1 VKFHLPPTL
10 VGHDRYRLLLLIL
23 GIALLASCVLSLGF
37 GSASV
42 PASVVWQILLHKVF
56 GFAPGAPTWSAGQ
69 EHIVWL
75 IRVPRMLLGALVGAG
90 LALTG
95 AVLQA
100 TTRNPLADPHL
111 LGVTSG
117 ATLGAVIV
125 VLHVGELIGVLTLPL
140 AAFIG
145 ALCSMLMVLAI
156 ASRQGRLDSDRLLLC
171 GIAVSFVM
179 MALANLLLF
188 MGDHRASSAVMFW
201 MLGGLGL
208 ARWELLGIPAISVL
222 IGLVLLLAMARSL
235 NALMAGEQTAVTL
248 GLNAR
253 NVRVKVFLI
262 ASLMTGVMVSIS
274 GSIGFVGLMIP
285 HIARR
290 LVGAEH
296 RRLLPVCVLMGSI
309 FLVWVDVAARTLI
322 APEDLPIGVAT
333 AAIGGLFFIGL
344 MRKR

>member
-1 VKFHLPPTL
+1 MMT
-10 VGHDRYRLLLLIL
+10 GRYALLLTSL
-23 GIALLASCVLSLGF
+23 GALLLVSCVVSLGF
-37 GSASV
+37 GPARV
-42 PASVVWQILLHKVF
+42 PVEVVWHILLNKLF
-56 GFAPGAPTWSAGQ
+56 GIGDVSWTAGQ
-69 EHIVWL
+69 AHIVWL

-90 LALTG
+90 LALIGT
-95 AVLQA
+95 VLQA
-100 TTRNPLADPHL
+100 VTRNPLADPHL

-125 VLHVGELIGVLTLPL
+125 VLHVGEIVGLLTLPI

-145 ALCSMLMVLAI
+145 ALLSMLLVLAI
-156 ASRQGRLDSDRLLLC
+156 ASRHGRLDSDRLLLC
-171 GIAVSFVM
+171 GVAVSFVM
-179 MALANLLLF
+179 MAVANTLLF
-188 MGDHRASSAVMFW
+188 LGDHRASSAVLFW

-208 ARWELLGIPAISVL
+208 ARWELLAIPSASVL
-222 IGLVLLLAMARSL
+222 LGLVLLLGMARPL

-253 NVRVKVFLI
+253 NVRLRVFLI
-262 ASLMTGVMVSIS
+262 ASLMTGVLVAIS
-274 GSIGFVGLMIP
+274 GTIGFVGLMIP

-290 LVGAEH
+290 LIGAEH
-296 RRLLPVCVLMGSI
+296 RRLLPVSALLGSV

-333 AAIGGLFFIGL
+333 AAIGGLFFIAL

>member
-1 VKFHLPPTL
+1 MIAR
-10 VGHDRYRLLLLIL
+10 RYALLLIAL
-23 GIALLASCVLSLGF
+23 GALLLVSCVVSLGF
-37 GSASV
+37 GPARV
-42 PASVVWQILLHKVF
+42 PVDVVWQILLNKLF
-56 GFAPGAPTWSAGQ
+56 GIGDMSWSAGQ

-90 LALTG
+90 LALIG

-100 TTRNPLADPHL
+100 VTRNPLADPHL

-125 VLHVGELIGVLTLPL
+125 VLHVGEIVGLLTLPI

-145 ALCSMLMVLAI
+145 ALLSMVLVLAI
-156 ASRQGRLDSDRLLLC
+156 ASRHGRLDSDRLLLC
-171 GIAVSFVM
+171 GVAVSFVM
-179 MALANLLLF
+179 MAVANTLLF
-188 MGDHRASSAVMFW
+188 LGDHRASSAVLFW

-208 ARWELLGIPAISVL
+208 ARWELLAIPSASVL
-222 IGLVLLLAMARSL
+222 LGLVLLLGMARPL

-253 NVRVKVFLI
+253 NVRLRVFLI
-262 ASLMTGVMVSIS
+262 ASLMTGVLVAIS

-296 RRLLPVCVLMGSI
+296 RRLLPVSALLGSV

>member
-1 VKFHLPPTL
+1 MMAR
-10 VGHDRYRLLLLIL
+10 RYALLLIAL
-23 GIALLASCVLSLGF
+23 GALLLVSCVVSLGF
-37 GSASV
+37 GPARV
-42 PASVVWQILLHKVF
+42 PVDVVWQILLNKLF
-56 GFAPGAPTWSAGQ
+56 GIGDKNWSAGQ

-90 LALTG
+90 LALIG

-100 TTRNPLADPHL
+100 VTRNPLADPHL

-125 VLHVGELIGVLTLPL
+125 VLHVGEIVGLLTLPI

-145 ALCSMLMVLAI
+145 ALLSMILVLAI
-156 ASRQGRLDSDRLLLC
+156 ASRHGRLDSDRLLLC
-171 GIAVSFVM
+171 GVAVSFVM
-179 MALANLLLF
+179 MAVANTLLF
-188 MGDHRASSAVMFW
+188 LGDHRASSAVLFW

-208 ARWELLGIPAISVL
+208 ARWELLAIPSASVL
-222 IGLVLLLAMARSL
+222 LGLVLLLGMARPL

-253 NVRVKVFLI
+253 NVRLRVFLI
-262 ASLMTGVMVSIS
+262 ASLMTGVLVAIS

-296 RRLLPVCVLMGSI
+296 RRLLPVSALLGSV

>member
-1 VKFHLPPTL
+1 MINR
-10 VGHDRYRLLLLIL
+10 RYAWLLIAL
-23 GIALLASCVLSLGF
+23 GAVLLVSCVVSLGF
-37 GSASV
+37 GPARV
-42 PASVVWQILLHKVF
+42 PVDVVWRILLHKVF
-56 GFAPGAPTWSAGQ
+56 GLGVPDWSAGQ

-90 LALTG
+90 LALIG

-100 TTRNPLADPHL
+100 VTRNPLADPHL

-125 VLHVGELIGVLTLPL
+125 VLHVGEIVGLLTLPI

-145 ALCSMLMVLAI
+145 ALLSMFLVLGI
-156 ASRQGRLDSDRLLLC
+156 ANRQGRLDSDRLLLC
-171 GIAVSFVM
+171 GVAVSFVM
-179 MALANLLLF
+179 MAIANLLLF

-208 ARWELLGIPAISVL
+208 ARWELLAVPALSVL
-222 IGLVLLLAMARSL
+222 LGLILLIGMARPL

-253 NVRVKVFLI
+253 AVRLRVFVI
-262 ASLMTGVMVSIS
+262 ASLMTGVLVSIS
-274 GSIGFVGLMIP
+274 GSIGFVGLMVP

-290 LVGAEH
+290 LIGAEH
-296 RRLLPVCVLMGSI
+296 RRLLPVCVLLGSV

-333 AAIGGLFFIGL
+333 AALGGLFFIGL
-344 MRKR
+344 MRRR

>member
-1 VKFHLPPTL
+1 MINR
-10 VGHDRYRLLLLIL
+10 RYALLLIAL
-23 GIALLASCVLSLGF
+23 GVLLLVSCVVSLGF
-37 GSASV
+37 GPARV
-42 PASVVWQILLHKVF
+42 PVDVVWRILLHKLL
-56 GFAPGAPTWSAGQ
+56 GLGETDWTAGQ

-75 IRVPRMLLGALVGAG
+75 IRVPRMVLGALVGAG
-90 LALTG
+90 LALIG

-100 TTRNPLADPHL
+100 VTRNPLADPHL

-125 VLHVGELIGVLTLPL
+125 GLLTLPI

-145 ALCSMLMVLAI
+145 ALLSMLVVLMI
-156 ASRQGRLDSDRLLLC
+156 ANRSGRLDSDRLLLC
-171 GIAVSFVM
+171 GVAVSFVM
-179 MALANLLLF
+179 MAIANLLLF
-188 MGDHRASSAVMFW
+188 LGDHRASSAVMFW

-208 ARWELLGIPAISVL
+208 ARWELLAVPAASVL
-222 IGLVLLLAMARSL
+222 LGLVLLLGMARPL

-253 NVRVKVFLI
+253 SVRLRVFVI
-262 ASLMTGVMVSIS
+262 ASLMTGVLVSIS
-274 GSIGFVGLMIP
+274 GSIGFVGLMVP

-296 RRLLPVCVLMGSI
+296 RRLLPVCVLLGSV

-344 MRKR
+344 MRRR

>member
-1 VKFHLPPTL
+1 MMSN
-10 VGHDRYRLLLLIL
+10 RYALLLISL
-23 GIALLASCVLSLGF
+23 GALLLVSCVVSLGF
-37 GSASV
+37 GPARV
-42 PASVVWQILLHKVF
+42 PVDVVWHILLNKMF
-56 GFAPGAPTWSAGQ
+56 GLGEVSWSAGQ

-90 LALTG
+90 LALIG

-100 TTRNPLADPHL
+100 VTRNPLADPHL

-125 VLHVGELIGVLTLPL
+125 VLHVGEIVGLLTLPI

-145 ALCSMLMVLAI
+145 ALLSMLLVLAI

-171 GIAVSFVM
+171 GVAVSFVM
-179 MALANLLLF
+179 MAVANTLLF
-188 MGDHRASSAVMFW
+188 LGDHRASSAVLFW

-208 ARWELLGIPAISVL
+208 ARWELLAVPSAVVVL
-222 IGLVLLLAMARSL
+222 GLFLLLGMARPL

-253 NVRVKVFLI
+253 NVRLKVFLI
-262 ASLMTGVMVSIS
+262 ASLMTGVLVAIS

-296 RRLLPVCVLMGSI
+296 RRLLPVSALLGSV

>member
-1 VKFHLPPTL
+1 MMSN
-10 VGHDRYRLLLLIL
+10 RYALLLISL
-23 GIALLASCVLSLGF
+23 GALLLVSCVVSLGF
-37 GSASV
+37 GPARV
-42 PASVVWQILLHKVF
+42 PVDVVWHILLNKVF
-56 GFAPGAPTWSAGQ
+56 GLGEVSWSAGQ

-90 LALTG
+90 LALIG

-100 TTRNPLADPHL
+100 VTRNPLADPHL

-125 VLHVGELIGVLTLPL
+125 VLHVGEIVGLLTLPI

-145 ALCSMLMVLAI
+145 ALLSMLLVLAI

-171 GIAVSFVM
+171 GVAVSFVM
-179 MALANLLLF
+179 MAVANTLLF
-188 MGDHRASSAVMFW
+188 LGDHRASSAVLFW

-208 ARWELLGIPAISVL
+208 ARWELLAVPSAV
-222 IGLVLLLAMARSL
+222 VLLGLFLLLGMARPL

-253 NVRVKVFLI
+253 NVRLKVFLI
-262 ASLMTGVMVSIS
+262 ASLMTGVLVAIS

-290 LVGAEH
+290 LVGAEP
-296 RRLLPVCVLMGSI
+296 RRLLPVSALLRPSW
-309 FLVWVDVAARTLI
+309 L
-322 APEDLPIGVAT
+322 
-333 AAIGGLFFIGL
+333 
-344 MRKR
+344 

>member
-1 VKFHLPPTL
+1 MMSN
-10 VGHDRYRLLLLIL
+10 RYALLLISL
-23 GIALLASCVLSLGF
+23 GALLLVSCVVSLGF
-37 GSASV
+37 GPARV
-42 PASVVWQILLHKVF
+42 PVDVVWHIVLNIVCGLGEVS
-56 GFAPGAPTWSAGQ
+56 WSAGQ

-90 LALTG
+90 LALIG

-100 TTRNPLADPHL
+100 VTRNPLADPHL

-125 VLHVGELIGVLTLPL
+125 VLHVGEIVGLLTLPI

-145 ALCSMLMVLAI
+145 ALLSMLLVLAI

-171 GIAVSFVM
+171 GVAVSFVM
-179 MALANLLLF
+179 MAVANTLLF
-188 MGDHRASSAVMFW
+188 LGDHRASSAVLFW

-208 ARWELLGIPAISVL
+208 ARWELLAVPSAV
-222 IGLVLLLAMARSL
+222 VLLGLFLLLGMARPL

-253 NVRVKVFLI
+253 NVRLKVFLI
-262 ASLMTGVMVSIS
+262 ASLMTGVLVAIS

-296 RRLLPVCVLMGSI
+296 RRLLPVSALLGSV

>member
-1 VKFHLPPTL
+1 MIAR
-10 VGHDRYRLLLLIL
+10 RYALLLIAL
-23 GIALLASCVLSLGF
+23 GALLLVSCVVSLGF
-37 GSASV
+37 GPARV
-42 PASVVWQILLHKVF
+42 PVDVVWQILLNKLF
-56 GFAPGAPTWSAGQ
+56 GIGDKNWSAGQ

-90 LALTG
+90 LALIG

-100 TTRNPLADPHL
+100 VTRNPLADPHL

-125 VLHVGELIGVLTLPL
+125 VLHVGEIVALLTLPI

-145 ALCSMLMVLAI
+145 ALLSMILVLAI
-156 ASRQGRLDSDRLLLC
+156 ASRHGRLDSDRLLLC
-171 GIAVSFVM
+171 GVAVSFVM
-179 MALANLLLF
+179 MAVANTLLF
-188 MGDHRASSAVMFW
+188 LGDHRASSAVLFW

-208 ARWELLGIPAISVL
+208 ARWELLAIPSASVL
-222 IGLVLLLAMARSL
+222 LGLVLLLGMARPL

-253 NVRVKVFLI
+253 NVRLRVFLI
-262 ASLMTGVMVSIS
+262 ASLMTGVLVAIS

-296 RRLLPVCVLMGSI
+296 RRLLPVSALLGSV

>member
-1 VKFHLPPTL
+1 MMTRRYALLL
-10 VGHDRYRLLLLIL
+10 VGLGALLLV
-23 GIALLASCVLSLGF
+23 SCVVSLGF
-37 GSASV
+37 GPARV
-42 PASVVWQILLHKVF
+42 PVDVVWQILLNKLF
-56 GFAPGAPTWSAGQ
+56 GIGDKNWSAGQ

-90 LALTG
+90 LALIG

-100 TTRNPLADPHL
+100 VTRNPLADPHL

-125 VLHVGELIGVLTLPL
+125 VLHVGEIVGLLTLPI

-145 ALCSMLMVLAI
+145 ALLSMILVLAI
-156 ASRQGRLDSDRLLLC
+156 ASRHGRLDSDRLLLC
-171 GIAVSFVM
+171 GVAVSFVM
-179 MALANLLLF
+179 MAVANTLLF
-188 MGDHRASSAVMFW
+188 LGDHRASSAVLFW

-208 ARWELLGIPAISVL
+208 ARWELLAIPSASVL
-222 IGLVLLLAMARSL
+222 LGLVLLLGMARPL

-253 NVRVKVFLI
+253 NVRLRVFLI
-262 ASLMTGVMVSIS
+262 ASLMTGVLVAIS

-296 RRLLPVCVLMGSI
+296 RRLLPVSALLGSV

>member
-1 VKFHLPPTL
+1 MINR
-10 VGHDRYRLLLLIL
+10 RYALLLIVLGALLLL
-23 GIALLASCVLSLGF
+23 SCVVSLGF
-37 GSASV
+37 GPARV
-42 PASVVWQILLHKVF
+42 PLDVVWRILLHKLF
-56 GFAPGAPTWSAGQ
+56 GFGVPDWSAGQ

-90 LALTG
+90 LALIG

-100 TTRNPLADPHL
+100 VTRNPLADPHL

-125 VLHVGELIGVLTLPL
+125 VLHVGEIAGLLTLPI

-145 ALCSMLMVLAI
+145 ALLSMLAVLMI
-156 ASRQGRLDSDRLLLC
+156 ASRHGRLDSDRLLLC
-171 GIAVSFVM
+171 GVAVSFVM
-179 MALANLLLF
+179 MAMANLLLF
-188 MGDHRASSAVMFW
+188 LGDHRASSAVMFW

-208 ARWELLGIPAISVL
+208 ARWELLAVPTASVL
-222 IGLVLLLAMARSL
+222 FGLVLLLGMARPL

-248 GLNAR
+248 GM
-253 NVRVKVFLI
+253 NVRTVRLRVFLI
-262 ASLMTGVMVSIS
+262 ASLMTGVLVSIS
-274 GSIGFVGLMIP
+274 GSIGFVGLMVP

-296 RRLLPVCVLMGSI
+296 RRVLPVCVVLGSL

-344 MRKR
+344 MRRR

>member
-1 VKFHLPPTL
+1 MSN
-10 VGHDRYRLLLLIL
+10 RYALLLISL
-23 GIALLASCVLSLGF
+23 GALLLVSCVVSLGF
-37 GSASV
+37 GPARV
-42 PASVVWQILLHKVF
+42 PVDVVWHIVLNKVF
-56 GFAPGAPTWSAGQ
+56 GLGEVSWSAGQ

-90 LALTG
+90 LALIG

-100 TTRNPLADPHL
+100 VTRNPLADPHL

-125 VLHVGELIGVLTLPL
+125 VLHVGEIVGLLTLPI

-145 ALCSMLMVLAI
+145 ALLSMLLVLAI

-171 GIAVSFVM
+171 GVAVSFVM
-179 MALANLLLF
+179 MAVANTLLF
-188 MGDHRASSAVMFW
+188 LGDHRASSAVLFW

-208 ARWELLGIPAISVL
+208 ARWELLAVPSAV
-222 IGLVLLLAMARSL
+222 VLLGLFLLLGMARPL

-253 NVRVKVFLI
+253 NVRLKVFLI
-262 ASLMTGVMVSIS
+262 ASLMTGVLVAIS

-296 RRLLPVCVLMGSI
+296 RRLLPVSALLGSV

>member
-1 VKFHLPPTL
+1 MIAR
-10 VGHDRYRLLLLIL
+10 RYALLLIAL
-23 GIALLASCVLSLGF
+23 GALLLVSCVVSLGF
-37 GSASV
+37 GPARV
-42 PASVVWQILLHKVF
+42 PVDVVWQILLNKLF
-56 GFAPGAPTWSAGQ
+56 GIGDKNWSAGQ

-90 LALTG
+90 LALIG

-100 TTRNPLADPHL
+100 VTRNPLADPHL

-125 VLHVGELIGVLTLPL
+125 VLHVGEIVGLLTLPI

-145 ALCSMLMVLAI
+145 ALLSMILVLAI
-156 ASRQGRLDSDRLLLC
+156 ASRHGRLDSDRLLLC
-171 GIAVSFVM
+171 GVAVSFVM
-179 MALANLLLF
+179 MAVANTLLF
-188 MGDHRASSAVMFW
+188 LGDHRASSAVLFW

-208 ARWELLGIPAISVL
+208 ARWELLAIPSASVL
-222 IGLVLLLAMARSL
+222 LGLVLLLGMARPL

-253 NVRVKVFLI
+253 NVRLRVFLI
-262 ASLMTGVMVSIS
+262 ASLMTGVLVAIS

-296 RRLLPVCVLMGSI
+296 RRLLPVSALLGSV

>member
-1 VKFHLPPTL
+1 MIAR
-10 VGHDRYRLLLLIL
+10 RYALLLIAL
-23 GIALLASCVLSLGF
+23 GALLLVSCVVSLGF
-37 GSASV
+37 GPARV
-42 PASVVWQILLHKVF
+42 PVDVVWQILLNKLF
-56 GFAPGAPTWSAGQ
+56 GIGDKNWSAGQ

-90 LALTG
+90 LALIG

-100 TTRNPLADPHL
+100 VTRNPLADPHL

-125 VLHVGELIGVLTLPL
+125 VLHVGEIVGLLTLPI

-145 ALCSMLMVLAI
+145 ALLSMVLVLAI
-156 ASRQGRLDSDRLLLC
+156 ASRHGRLDSDRLLLC
-171 GIAVSFVM
+171 GVAVSFVM
-179 MALANLLLF
+179 MAVANTLLF
-188 MGDHRASSAVMFW
+188 LGDHRASSAVLFW

-208 ARWELLGIPAISVL
+208 ARWELLAIPSASVL
-222 IGLVLLLAMARSL
+222 LGLVLLLGMARPL

-253 NVRVKVFLI
+253 NVRLRVFLI
-262 ASLMTGVMVSIS
+262 ASLMTGVLVAIS
-274 GSIGFVGLMIP
+274 GSIGFVGLMIS

-296 RRLLPVCVLMGSI
+296 RRLLPVSALLGSV

>member
-1 VKFHLPPTL
+1 MMSN
-10 VGHDRYRLLLLIL
+10 RYALLLISL
-23 GIALLASCVLSLGF
+23 GALLLVSCVVSLGF
-37 GSASV
+37 GPARV
-42 PASVVWQILLHKVF
+42 PVDVVWHIVLNKVF
-56 GFAPGAPTWSAGQ
+56 GLGKVSWSAGQ

-90 LALTG
+90 LALIG

-100 TTRNPLADPHL
+100 VTRNPLADPHL

-125 VLHVGELIGVLTLPL
+125 VLHVGEIVGLLTLPI

-145 ALCSMLMVLAI
+145 ALLSMLLVLAI

-171 GIAVSFVM
+171 GVAVSFVM
-179 MALANLLLF
+179 MAVANTLLF
-188 MGDHRASSAVMFW
+188 LGDHRASSAVLFW

-208 ARWELLGIPAISVL
+208 ARWELLAVPSAV
-222 IGLVLLLAMARSL
+222 VLLGLFLLLGMARPL

-253 NVRVKVFLI
+253 NVRLKVFLI
-262 ASLMTGVMVSIS
+262 ASLMTGVLVAIS

-296 RRLLPVCVLMGSI
+296 RRLLPVSALLGSV

>member
-1 VKFHLPPTL
+1 MMSR
-10 VGHDRYRLLLLIL
+10 RYALLLCALGVLLLL
-23 GIALLASCVLSLGF
+23 SCVLSLGF
-37 GSASV
+37 GPARV
-42 PASVVWQILLHKVF
+42 PVEAVWRILSYKMLGQGEVS
-56 GFAPGAPTWSAGQ
+56 WSPGQ

-90 LALTG
+90 LALIG

-100 TTRNPLADPHL
+100 VTRNPLADPHL

-125 VLHVGELIGVLTLPL
+125 VLHLGEIAGLLTLPI

-145 ALCSMLMVLAI
+145 ALGSMLVVLAI
-156 ASRQGRLDSDRLLLC
+156 ASRNGRLDSDRLLLC
-171 GIAVSFVM
+171 GVAVSFVM

-188 MGDHRASSAVMFW
+188 LGDHRASSAVLFW

-208 ARWELLGIPAISVL
+208 ARWELLPIPAASVL
-222 IGLVLLLAMARSL
+222 LGLVLLVGMARPL

-248 GLNAR
+248 GLSAR
-253 NVRVKVFLI
+253 NVRLKVFLI
-262 ASLMTGVMVSIS
+262 ASLMTGVLVSIS
-274 GSIGFVGLMIP
+274 GSIGFVGLMVP
-285 HIARR
+285 HIARY

-296 RRLLPVCVLMGSI
+296 RRLLPVSALLGSL

-344 MRKR
+344 MRRR

>member
-1 VKFHLPPTL
+1 MMSN
-10 VGHDRYRLLLLIL
+10 RYALLLISL
-23 GIALLASCVLSLGF
+23 GALLLVSCVVSLGF
-37 GSASV
+37 GPARV
-42 PASVVWQILLHKVF
+42 PVDVVWHIVLNKVF
-56 GFAPGAPTWSAGQ
+56 GLGEVSWSAGQ

-75 IRVPRMLLGALVGAG
+75 IRMPRMLLGALVGAG
-90 LALTG
+90 LALIG

-100 TTRNPLADPHL
+100 VTRNPLADPHL

-125 VLHVGELIGVLTLPL
+125 VLHVGEIVGLLTLPI

-145 ALCSMLMVLAI
+145 ALLSMLLVLAI

-171 GIAVSFVM
+171 GVAVSFVM
-179 MALANLLLF
+179 MAVANTLLF
-188 MGDHRASSAVMFW
+188 LGDHRASSAVLFW

-208 ARWELLGIPAISVL
+208 ARWELLAVPSAVVVL
-222 IGLVLLLAMARSL
+222 GLFLLLGMARPL

-253 NVRVKVFLI
+253 NVRLKVFLI
-262 ASLMTGVMVSIS
+262 ASLMTGVLVAIS

-296 RRLLPVCVLMGSI
+296 RRLLPVSALLGSV

>member
-1 VKFHLPPTL
+1 MIAR
-10 VGHDRYRLLLLIL
+10 RYALLLIAL
-23 GIALLASCVLSLGF
+23 GALLLVSCVMSLGF
-37 GSASV
+37 GPARV
-42 PASVVWQILLHKVF
+42 PVDVVWQILLNKLF
-56 GFAPGAPTWSAGQ
+56 GIGDMNWSAGQ

-90 LALTG
+90 LALIG

-100 TTRNPLADPHL
+100 VTRNPLADPHL

-125 VLHVGELIGVLTLPL
+125 VLHVGEIVGLLTLPI

-145 ALCSMLMVLAI
+145 ALLSMVLVLAI
-156 ASRQGRLDSDRLLLC
+156 ASRHGRLDSDRLLLC
-171 GIAVSFVM
+171 GVAVSFVM
-179 MALANLLLF
+179 MAVANTLLF
-188 MGDHRASSAVMFW
+188 LGDHRASSAVLFW

-208 ARWELLGIPAISVL
+208 ARWELLAIPSASVL
-222 IGLVLLLAMARSL
+222 LGLVLLLGMARPL

-253 NVRVKVFLI
+253 NVRLRVFLI
-262 ASLMTGVMVSIS
+262 ASLMTGVLVAIS

-296 RRLLPVCVLMGSI
+296 RRLLPVSALLGSV

>member
-1 VKFHLPPTL
+1 MMAR
-10 VGHDRYRLLLLIL
+10 RYALLLLGL
-23 GIALLASCVLSLGF
+23 GAVLLVSCVVSLGF
-37 GSASV
+37 GPARV
-42 PASVVWQILLHKVF
+42 PVDVVWHIVLHKLF
-56 GFAPGAPTWSAGQ
+56 GIGEVNWSAGQ

-90 LALTG
+90 LALIG

-100 TTRNPLADPHL
+100 VTRNPLADPHL

-125 VLHVGELIGVLTLPL
+125 VLHVGEIIGLLTLPI

-145 ALCSMLMVLAI
+145 ALLSMLLVLVI

-171 GIAVSFVM
+171 GVAVSFVM
-179 MALANLLLF
+179 MAVANTVLF
-188 MGDHRASSAVMFW
+188 LGDQRASSAVLFW

-208 ARWELLGIPAISVL
+208 ARWELLAIPGASVL
-222 IGLVLLLAMARSL
+222 LGLVLLLGMARPL

-253 NVRVKVFLI
+253 NVRLRVFLI
-262 ASLMTGVMVSIS
+262 ASLMTGVLVAIS

-285 HIARR
+285 HLARR

-296 RRLLPVCVLMGSI
+296 RRLLPVSALLGSV

>member
-1 VKFHLPPTL
+1 MIAR
-10 VGHDRYRLLLLIL
+10 RYALLLIAL
-23 GIALLASCVLSLGF
+23 GALLLVSCVVSLGF
-37 GSASV
+37 GPARV
-42 PASVVWQILLHKVF
+42 PVDVVWHILLNKLF
-56 GFAPGAPTWSAGQ
+56 GLGDVSWSPGQ

-90 LALTG
+90 LALIG

-100 TTRNPLADPHL
+100 VTRNPLADPHL

-125 VLHVGELIGVLTLPL
+125 VLHVGEIVGLLTLPI

-145 ALCSMLMVLAI
+145 ALLSMILVLAI
-156 ASRQGRLDSDRLLLC
+156 ASRHGRLDSDRLLLC
-171 GIAVSFVM
+171 GVAVSFVM
-179 MALANLLLF
+179 MAVANTLLF
-188 MGDHRASSAVMFW
+188 LGDHRASSAVLFW

-208 ARWELLGIPAISVL
+208 ARWELLAIPSASVL
-222 IGLVLLLAMARSL
+222 LGLVLLLGMARPL

-253 NVRVKVFLI
+253 NVRLRVFLI
-262 ASLMTGVMVSIS
+262 ASLMTGVLVAIS

-296 RRLLPVCVLMGSI
+296 RRLLPVSALLGSV

>member
-1 VKFHLPPTL
+1 MMSN
-10 VGHDRYRLLLLIL
+10 RYALLLISL
-23 GIALLASCVLSLGF
+23 GALLLVSCVVSLGF
-37 GSASV
+37 GPARV
-42 PASVVWQILLHKVF
+42 PVDVVWHIVLNKVF
-56 GFAPGAPTWSAGQ
+56 GLGEVSWSAGQ

-90 LALTG
+90 LALIG

-100 TTRNPLADPHL
+100 VTRNPLADPHL

-125 VLHVGELIGVLTLPL
+125 VLHVGEIVGLLTLPI

-145 ALCSMLMVLAI
+145 ALLSMLLVLAI

-171 GIAVSFVM
+171 GVAVSFVM
-179 MALANLLLF
+179 MAVANTLLF
-188 MGDHRASSAVMFW
+188 LGDHRASSAVLFW

-208 ARWELLGIPAISVL
+208 ARWELLAVPSAVVVL
-222 IGLVLLLAMARSL
+222 GLFLLMGMARPL

-253 NVRVKVFLI
+253 NVRLKVFLI
-262 ASLMTGVMVSIS
+262 ASLMTGVLVAIS

-296 RRLLPVCVLMGSI
+296 RRLLPVSALLGSV

>member
-1 VKFHLPPTL
+1 MMNR
-10 VGHDRYRLLLLIL
+10 RYGSLLTALGALLLL
-23 GIALLASCVLSLGF
+23 SCVLSLGF
-37 GSASV
+37 GPARV
-42 PASVVWQILLHKVF
+42 PVDVVWRILSYKALGLGEVN
-56 GFAPGAPTWSAGQ
+56 WSAGQ

-75 IRVPRMLLGALVGAG
+75 IRVPRMLLGVLVGAG
-90 LALTG
+90 LALIG

-100 TTRNPLADPHL
+100 VTRNPLADPHL

-125 VLHVGELIGVLTLPL
+125 VLHVGEIVGLLTLPI

-145 ALCSMLMVLAI
+145 ALASMLAVLAI
-156 ASRQGRLDSDRLLLC
+156 ASRNGRLDSDRLLLC
-171 GIAVSFVM
+171 GVAVSFVM

-188 MGDHRASSAVMFW
+188 LGDHRASSAVLFW

-208 ARWELLGIPAISVL
+208 ARWELLPIPAASVL
-222 IGLVLLLAMARSL
+222 LGLVLLVSMARPL

-248 GLNAR
+248 GLSAR
-253 NVRVKVFLI
+253 NVRLKVFLI
-262 ASLMTGVMVSIS
+262 ASLMTGVLVSIS
-274 GSIGFVGLMIP
+274 GSIGFVGLMVP
-285 HIARR
+285 HIARY

-296 RRLLPVCVLMGSI
+296 RRLLPVSALLGSL

-344 MRKR
+344 MRKK

>member
-1 VKFHLPPTL
+1 MMTRRYALLL
-10 VGHDRYRLLLLIL
+10 VGLGALLLV
-23 GIALLASCVLSLGF
+23 SCVVSLGF
-37 GSASV
+37 GPARV
-42 PASVVWQILLHKVF
+42 PVDVVWHILLNKLFDLGEVS
-56 GFAPGAPTWSAGQ
+56 WSAGQ

-90 LALTG
+90 LALIG

-100 TTRNPLADPHL
+100 VTRNPLADPHL

-125 VLHVGELIGVLTLPL
+125 VLHVGEIVGLLTLPI

-145 ALCSMLMVLAI
+145 ALLSMVLVLAI

-171 GIAVSFVM
+171 GVAVSFVM
-179 MALANLLLF
+179 MAIANTLLF
-188 MGDHRASSAVMFW
+188 LGDHRASSAVLFW

-208 ARWELLGIPAISVL
+208 ARWELLLVPSTVVL
-222 IGLVLLLAMARSL
+222 LGLVLLLGMARPL

-253 NVRVKVFLI
+253 NVRLKVFLI
-262 ASLMTGVMVSIS
+262 ASLMTGVLVAIS

-296 RRLLPVCVLMGSI
+296 RRLLPVSALLGSV

>member
-1 VKFHLPPTL
+1 MIAR
-10 VGHDRYRLLLLIL
+10 RYALLLIAL
-23 GIALLASCVLSLGF
+23 GALLLVSCVVSLGF
-37 GSASV
+37 GPARV
-42 PASVVWQILLHKVF
+42 PVDVVWQILLNKLF
-56 GFAPGAPTWSAGQ
+56 GIGDKNWSAGQ

-90 LALTG
+90 LALIG

-100 TTRNPLADPHL
+100 VTRNPLADPHL

-125 VLHVGELIGVLTLPL
+125 VLHVGEIVGLLTLPI

-145 ALCSMLMVLAI
+145 ALLSMILVLAI
-156 ASRQGRLDSDRLLLC
+156 ASRHGRLDSDRLLLC
-171 GIAVSFVM
+171 GVAVSFVM
-179 MALANLLLF
+179 MAVANTLLF
-188 MGDHRASSAVMFW
+188 LGDHRASSAVLFW

-208 ARWELLGIPAISVL
+208 ARWELLAIPSASVL
-222 IGLVLLLAMARSL
+222 LGLILLLGMARPL

-253 NVRVKVFLI
+253 NVRLRVFLI
-262 ASLMTGVMVSIS
+262 ASLMTGVLVAIS

-296 RRLLPVCVLMGSI
+296 RRLLPVSALLGSV

-333 AAIGGLFFIGL
+333 AAIGGLFFMGL

>member
-1 VKFHLPPTL
+1 MMAS
-10 VGHDRYRLLLLIL
+10 RYALLLAGL
-23 GIALLASCVLSLGF
+23 GALLLVSCVVSLGF
-37 GSASV
+37 GPARV
-42 PASVVWQILLHKVF
+42 PVDVVWHILLNKLL
-56 GFAPGAPTWSAGQ
+56 GIGEPNWSAGQ

-90 LALTG
+90 LALMG

-100 TTRNPLADPHL
+100 VTRNPLADPHL

-125 VLHVGELIGVLTLPL
+125 VLHVGEIVGLLTLPI

-145 ALCSMLMVLAI
+145 ALLSMLLVLAI
-156 ASRQGRLDSDRLLLC
+156 ASRHGRLDSDRLLLC
-171 GIAVSFVM
+171 GVAVSFVM
-179 MALANLLLF
+179 MAVANTLLF
-188 MGDHRASSAVMFW
+188 LGDHRASSAVLFW

-208 ARWELLGIPAISVL
+208 ARWELLAIPSASVL
-222 IGLVLLLAMARSL
+222 LGLVLLLGMARPL

-253 NVRVKVFLI
+253 NVRLRVFLI
-262 ASLMTGVMVSIS
+262 ASLMTGVLVAIS

-290 LVGAEH
+290 LIGAEH
-296 RRLLPVCVLMGSI
+296 RRLLPVSALLGSV

>member
-1 VKFHLPPTL
+1 MN
-10 VGHDRYRLLLLIL
+10 DRRYAVLLMLLGALLLV
-23 GIALLASCVLSLGF
+23 SCVVSLGF
-37 GSASV
+37 GPARV
-42 PASVVWQILLHKVF
+42 PVPVVWDLLLHKAF
-56 GFAPGAPTWSAGQ
+56 GVGEVHWTPGQ

-75 IRVPRMLLGALVGAG
+75 IRVPRLLLGALVGAG
-90 LALTG
+90 LALIG

-100 TTRNPLADPHL
+100 VTRNPLADPHL

-125 VLHVGELIGVLTLPL
+125 VLHVGEIIGLLTLPL

-145 ALCSMLMVLAI
+145 ALLSMLLVLAI
-156 ASRQGRLDSDRLLLC
+156 AARQGRLESDRLLLC
-171 GIAVSFVM
+171 GVAVSFV
-179 MALANLLLF
+179 
-188 MGDHRASSAVMFW
+188 

-208 ARWELLGIPAISVL
+208 ARWELLAVPAASVGL
-222 IGLVLLLAMARSL
+222 GLVLLLGMARPL

-248 GLNAR
+248 GLNAAK
-253 NVRVKVFLI
+253 VRLWIFLI
-262 ASLMTGVMVSIS
+262 ASLMTGVLVSIS
-274 GSIGFVGLMIP
+274 GSIGFVGLMVP

-296 RRLLPVCVLMGSI
+296 RRLLPACVLLGSL

-344 MRKR
+344 MRRR

>member
-1 VKFHLPPTL
+1 MMNR
-10 VGHDRYRLLLLIL
+10 RYGLLLAALGTLLLL
-23 GIALLASCVLSLGF
+23 SCVLSLGF
-37 GSASV
+37 G
-42 PASVVWQILLHKVF
+42 PARMPVDVVWRILSYKLLGLGEVN
-56 GFAPGAPTWSAGQ
+56 WSAGQ
-69 EHIVWL
+69 EPIVWL

-90 LALTG
+90 LALIG

-100 TTRNPLADPHL
+100 VTRNPLADPHL

-125 VLHVGELIGVLTLPL
+125 VLHVGAIVGLLTLPI
-140 AAFIG
+140 AAFLG
-145 ALCSMLMVLAI
+145 ALGSMLVVLAI
-156 ASRQGRLDSDRLLLC
+156 ASRNGRLDSDRLLLC
-171 GIAVSFVM
+171 GVAVSFVM

-188 MGDHRASSAVMFW
+188 LGDHRASSAVLFW

-208 ARWELLGIPAISVL
+208 ARWELLPIPAASVL
-222 IGLVLLLAMARSL
+222 LGLVLLVSMARPL

-248 GLNAR
+248 GLSAR
-253 NVRVKVFLI
+253 NVRLKVFLI
-262 ASLMTGVMVSIS
+262 ASLLTGVLVSIS
-274 GSIGFVGLMIP
+274 GSIGFVGLMVP
-285 HIARR
+285 HIARY

-296 RRLLPVCVLMGSI
+296 RRLLPVSALLGSL

-344 MRKR
+344 MRKRG